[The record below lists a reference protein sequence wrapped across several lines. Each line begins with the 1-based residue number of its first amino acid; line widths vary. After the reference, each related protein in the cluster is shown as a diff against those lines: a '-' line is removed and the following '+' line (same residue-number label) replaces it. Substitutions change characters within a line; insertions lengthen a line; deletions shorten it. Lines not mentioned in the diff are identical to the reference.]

1 VIRFHVHVHPG
12 SRRHTVGGSHD
23 GALIVHVRSRAV
35 DLAAT
40 KETLSLLAEVFEV
53 RPGAVTCVRGATNRT
68 KSISIEGDDVV
79 LTARLNQLLAD

>member
-1 VIRFHVHVHPG
+1 MIRFYVHVHPG
-12 SRRHTVGGSHD
+12 SRRASVGGSHD

-40 KETLSLLAEVFEV
+40 KETLLLLAEVFEV

-68 KSISIEGDDVV
+68 KAITVEGNDGVM
-79 LTARLNQLLAD
+79 TARLDQLLAN